1 MNLASRIAQEYAGF
15 PQVEA
20 IALAGSQS
28 TLTFDQHSDLDF
40 YVYLNSEL
48 PFTER
53 QMIAKKF
60 ADDPETGNLFF
71 EAGDEWLDRETG
83 IAIDVMFRDVHWIER
98 VVHQHQASMGYST

>member
-1 MNLASRIAQEYAGF
+1 MNLASRIAH
-15 PQVEA
+15 
-20 IALAGSQS
+20 
-28 TLTFDQHSDLDF
+28 FDQHSDLDF

-60 ADDPETGNLFF
+60 ADDPETGSLFF
-71 EAGDEWLDRETG
+71 ESGDEWLDRETG